1 MKFSCSQPEYSY
13 KSSVMTMQKVT
24 ATILRDHYKTVL
36 QSDTNTILADE
47 PASVGGTDQGF
58 SPDELLASALAACT
72 AITLRMYADRKKYP
86 LEKID
91 VTVSV
96 HWDKENNRTIMQKN
110 LHFTGNLQPDEVQRL
125 RDIADKCPTH
135 KVLLNPVE
143 ILTEVI

>member
-1 MKFSCSQPEYSY
+1 
-13 KSSVMTMQKVT
+13 MQKVT
-24 ATILRDHYKTVL
+24 ASILQDHYKTLL
-36 QSDTNTILADE
+36 QSDTNSILADE
-47 PASVGGTDQGF
+47 PVSVGGTDLGF

-96 HWDKENNRTIMQKN
+96 EWDKVSNKTIMQKT
-110 LHFTGNLQPDEVQRL
+110 LHFTGNLQPEELKRL

-135 KVLLNPVE
+135 KVLLNPIE
-143 ILTEVI
+143 IVTEIV

>member
-1 MKFSCSQPEYSY
+1 
-13 KSSVMTMQKVT
+13 MQKVT
-24 ATILRDHYKTVL
+24 ASILQDHYKTLL
-36 QSDTNTILADE
+36 QSDTNSILADE
-47 PASVGGTDQGF
+47 PVSVGGTDLGF

-96 HWDKENNRTIMQKN
+96 EWDKVSNKTIMQKT
-110 LHFTGNLQPDEVQRL
+110 LHFTGNLQPEELQRL

-135 KVLLNPVE
+135 KVLLNPIE
-143 ILTEVI
+143 IVTEIV